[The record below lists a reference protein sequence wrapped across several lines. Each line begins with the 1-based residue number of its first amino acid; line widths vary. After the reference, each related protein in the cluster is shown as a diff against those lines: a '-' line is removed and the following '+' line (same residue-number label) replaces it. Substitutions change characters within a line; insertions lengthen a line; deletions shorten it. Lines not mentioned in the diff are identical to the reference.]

1 MVFHKND
8 KTAQQQGVKFKKS
21 MLAMCIMA
29 LSAPSF
35 AQDTTATETDVE
47 EVVVTGMRAD
57 LQNAQEIK
65 RNSDTFVDAI
75 SADDIGALPDRSV
88 LEAMQRVPGVSIERF
103 AAANDPDHKGV
114 EGSGAVIRGMSQTR
128 SEFNGR
134 DSFTADSGR
143 GLNFQ
148 DVPPEL
154 MAGVDVYKN
163 QTADM
168 IEGGISGTVSLRTRK
183 PFDQSDRAFSFSA
196 DATYA
201 DMTEELTPTVSFLF
215 SDRWETSAGEFGLLL
230 NASDSNLEASSHGV
244 QIDRYEFRGLEPRI
258 GPSDG
263 TRYPGF
269 GYVTTPYTYD
279 GTLITGGPNSGA
291 SPLNPETDIG
301 TQGVLVPNGMNMFMK
316 TDTRDRT
323 GIALATQWESNDDSL
338 LATFQFLRSDATLSW
353 TENAIKS
360 QMDFNTGTTYGGPG
374 ADGAQGG
381 EQYEFDERGVFLS
394 GSLAHMA
401 DGWRSDDEKR
411 VPQSASWGNPS
422 VPVFGHRFQTD
433 NRYKKTNTVIDDF
446 GFNLKWT
453 PSDNLELS
461 ADLQHIEAET
471 KDDDVTLMFM
481 TWAVMDVDL
490 RGKPAVTV
498 LNPWAFAPA
507 SSEFNSGDEYFS
519 DERSYLYNAA
529 MDHFE
534 RSEGESDAI
543 RFDGT
548 YELNGFF
555 TKVKAGVR
563 AAEREQTV
571 RNSEYNWGRLG
582 PIWDNAKRGWLDLD
596 PTGEAFTGNST
607 QLLDWSDFY
616 RGGVVDIQGAGN
628 KVIHPSDELTKQYR
642 NWGMYFEDMYEVAN
656 ASTCNDEWRPA
667 DQRTEWNG
675 TACVKRND
683 LNGLFL
689 DSEINTT
696 TESNAAAYI
705 RFDFETELA
714 GLPASGNI
722 GVRYVRV
729 TNETKG
735 FTSYPQIVKSDK
747 LPANWDPKNV
757 NQADYDLFD
766 PTKKND
772 FLGSESNFYASDVYG
787 FANGVYTQN
796 SAKRT
801 VDDVLPSVNLKVDV
815 TEDQILRFAVSKAL
829 AYPDIGDLRN
839 YVRIG
844 AAEGS
849 TYGVKARYW
858 GPANPHPLTPVV
870 DDPLTPGVVDP
881 KPHFSGLPAT
891 VKSGDVCVSGTTVVP
906 CGDYST
912 AADGPLLRNMNV
924 TLPDN
929 TTAIVPVPVFLDD
942 EGVAMNEQRVI
953 DGNSVNFMGWQGSSG
968 NPLLMPMESVQYD
981 ASWEWYFADAG
992 SLTMSLFY
1000 KDLSNF
1006 FINGAYARS
1015 FTNPETGVTQVA
1027 AITGPQNGGKG
1038 TMKGFELAYQQFYDM
1053 LPSPFD
1059 GFGIQANYSFI
1070 EARGVPSSNLN
1081 SGSSDPAAAADY
1093 AFTGDLELQGQ
1104 SDHTA
1109 NFALM
1114 YEKYDWA
1121 LRMAYNWRSEY
1132 LLTSR
1137 DVITGLPVYNDDQGY
1152 LDASAFYNITD
1163 SIKVGIQAVNLLN
1176 TETRTFSKIDANM
1189 KVPRT
1194 WFVDDTRYT
1203 FVVRATF

>member
-1 MVFHKND
+1 MVFHKSD
-8 KTAQQQGVKFKKS
+8 KTALQQGVKFKKS

-35 AQDTTATETDVE
+35 AQDAAEENKDVE

-134 DSFTADSGR
+134 DSFTANSGR
-143 GLNFQ
+143 GLSFQ

-183 PFDQSDRAFSFSA
+183 PFDQNGRLLSFSA

-201 DMTEELTPTVSFLF
+201 DMTKELTPTVSFLF

-244 QIDRYEFRGLEPRI
+244 QIDRYEFRRLTPRTV
-258 GPSDG
+258 GE
-263 TRYPGF
+263 TTFPGF

-279 GTLITGGPNSGA
+279 GTLVTGGPNSGA

-323 GIALATQWESNDDSL
+323 GIALATQWESNDDTL
-338 LATFQFLRSDATLSW
+338 LATFQFMRSDATLAW

-374 ADGAQGG
+374 TDGTPGG

-394 GSLAHMA
+394 GSLAHMQ
-401 DGWRSDDEKR
+401 DGWRGDGQH
-411 VPQSASWGNPS
+411 VPHNASWASPQ

-433 NRYKKTNTVIDDF
+433 NRYKETNTLIDDF

-453 PSDNLELS
+453 PNDKLELS
-461 ADLQHIEAET
+461 ADLQHIKAET
-471 KDDDVTLMFM
+471 EDDDVTLMFM
-481 TWAVMDVDL
+481 TWAIMDVDL
-490 RGKPAVTV
+490 RGKPAITV
-498 LNPWAFAPA
+498 QNPWSFASA
-507 SSEFNSGDEYFS
+507 STEFNSGDEYFK

-534 RSEGESDAI
+534 RSEGQSDAI

-548 YELNGFF
+548 YELDGFF

-571 RNSEYNWGRLG
+571 RNSDYNWDRLG
-582 PIWDNAKRGWLDLD
+582 PLWDNNGSWVDTD
-596 PTGEAFTGNST
+596 PTSDAFTGNAT

-616 RGGVVDIQGAGN
+616 RGGVVDIQGPGN

-642 NWGMYFEDMYEVAN
+642 NWGAYFADMYSATDS
-656 ASTCNDEWRPA
+656 ASCNDEWRPA

-675 TACVKRND
+675 TACVLRDD

-689 DSEINTT
+689 DDEINTT
-696 TESNAAAYI
+696 TETNTAAYV

-714 GLPASGNI
+714 GLPTSGNI

-729 TNETKG
+729 TNETEG
-735 FTSYPQIVKSDK
+735 FTSYPQINRSDK

-757 NQADYDLFD
+757 NPADYDLFD
-766 PTKKND
+766 PTGENE
-772 FLGSESNFYASDVYG
+772 FLGSASNFYVSDVYG
-787 FANGVYTQN
+787 FANGVYTPN
-796 SAKRT
+796 KAKRT

-815 TEDQILRFAVSKAL
+815 TENQILRFAVSKAL

-839 YVRIG
+839 YVSIG
-844 AAEGS
+844 TAEGS
-849 TYGVKARYW
+849 TYSFKAPYW
-858 GPANPHPLTPVV
+858 GPTNPHPLTPVV

-881 KPHFSGLPAT
+881 KTHFSGLPAT
-891 VKSGDVCVSGTTVVP
+891 VKSGGVCTSGTTIVP
-906 CGDYST
+906 CGEFGT
-912 AADGPLLRNMNV
+912 APDGPLLQNVNV

-929 TTAIVPVPVFLDD
+929 TSVSVPMPIFLDD
-942 EGVAMNEQRVI
+942 EGEPMNEQRVV
-953 DGNSVNFMGWQGSSG
+953 DGNTVNFMGWQGSSG
-968 NPLLMPMESVQYD
+968 NPMLLPMESVQYD

-1015 FTNPETGVTQVA
+1015 FTNPDTGVTQTA

-1038 TMKGFELAYQQFYDM
+1038 TMRGFEIAYQQFYDM
-1053 LPSPFD
+1053 LPEPFD

-1081 SGSSDPAAAADY
+1081 VGSDTPATDY

-1152 LDASAFYNITD
+1152 LDASAFYNIND
-1163 SIKVGIQAVNLLN
+1163 SIKIGLQAVNLLN

-1203 FVVRATF
+1203 LVLRANF

>member
-8 KTAQQQGVKFKKS
+8 KTAPQLQGIKFKKS

-35 AQDTTATETDVE
+35 AQDTATEDTNDVE

-65 RNSDTFVDAI
+65 RNSATFVDAI

-88 LEAMQRVPGVSIERF
+88 LEAMQRVPGVSIDRF

-134 DSFTADSGR
+134 DSFTANSGR
-143 GLNFQ
+143 GLSFQ

-183 PFDQSDRAFSFSA
+183 PFDQDGRVFSFSA
-196 DATYA
+196 DGTYA

-215 SDRWETSAGEFGLLL
+215 SDRWETSAGEFGFLF

-244 QIDRYEFRGLEPRI
+244 QIDRYEFRRLTPRI
-258 GPSDG
+258 GAENN
-263 TRYPGF
+263 TVFPGF

-279 GTLITGGPNSGA
+279 GTLVTGGPNSGT

-323 GIALATQWESNDDSL
+323 GIALATQWESSDENL
-338 LATFQFLRSDATLSW
+338 LATFQFMRSDATLAW

-360 QMDFNTGTTYGGPG
+360 QMDFNTGTTYGAP
-374 ADGAQGG
+374 G
-381 EQYEFDERGVFLS
+381 EQYEFDERGVFLN
-394 GSLAHMA
+394 GSLAHMQ
-401 DGWRSDDEKR
+401 DGWRSNDNNR
-411 VPQSASWGNPS
+411 VPNNASWSNPV

-433 NRYKKTNTVIDDF
+433 NRYKETNTVIDDF

-453 PSDNLELS
+453 PTDKLELS
-461 ADLQHIEAET
+461 ADLQHIKAET

-481 TWAVMDVDL
+481 TWAIMDADL

-498 LNPWAFAPA
+498 MNPWSFAPA
-507 SSEFNSGDEYFS
+507 STEFNTGDEYFTTES
-519 DERSYLYNAA
+519 SYLYNAA
-529 MDHFE
+529 MDHYE
-534 RSEGESDAI
+534 RSEGQSDAI
-543 RFDGT
+543 RLDGT
-548 YELNGFF
+548 YELDGFF
-555 TKVKAGVR
+555 TSVKAGVR

-571 RNSEYNWGRLG
+571 RNSAYNWDRLG
-582 PIWDNAKRGWLDLD
+582 PLWNNPEWLDETSLD
-596 PTGEAFTGNST
+596 PSFTGDAY

-642 NWGMYFEDMYEVAN
+642 NWGSYFAGMYSVENSDD
-656 ASTCNDEWRPA
+656 CNSEWRPA
-667 DQRTEWNG
+667 DQRTEWDG
-675 TACVKRND
+675 SACVKRDD
-683 LNGLFL
+683 LNGFFL
-689 DSEINTT
+689 DGEINTT
-696 TESNAAAYI
+696 TETNTAAYV
-705 RFDFETELA
+705 RLDFETELA
-714 GLPASGNI
+714 GLPTSGNI

-729 TNETKG
+729 TNETEG
-735 FTSYPQIVKSDK
+735 FTTYPQLTRSNL

-757 NQADYDLFD
+757 NPADYDLFD
-766 PTKKND
+766 VNESNE
-772 FLGSESNFYASDVYG
+772 FLGSSNNFLPNEVYE
-787 FANGVYTQN
+787 FANGIYSPN

-801 VDDVLPSVNLKVDV
+801 VDDVLPSVNLKVNV
-815 TEDQILRFAVSKAL
+815 TDDHILRFAVSKAL

-839 YVRIG
+839 YVSIG
-844 AAEGS
+844 TAEGS
-849 TYGVKARYW
+849 TYTFKAPYW
-858 GPANPHPLTPVV
+858 GPTNPHPLTPVV
-870 DDPLTPGVVDP
+870 DGV
-881 KPHFSGLPAT
+881 PHPSGLPAT
-891 VKSGDVCVSGTTVVP
+891 VKNGSECMSGTVQVP
-906 CGDYST
+906 CGDYSS
-912 AADGPLLRNMNV
+912 APDGALLNDAGM
-924 TLPDN
+924 
-929 TTAIVPVPVFLDD
+929 PVFLGAD
-942 EGVAMNEQRVI
+942 GTAINEQRIV

-968 NPLLMPMESVQYD
+968 NPLLMPMESIQYD
-981 ASWEWYFADAG
+981 ASWEWYFAKAG
-992 SLTMSLFY
+992 SMTVSLFY

-1006 FINGAYARS
+1006 FINGAYARE
-1015 FTNPETGVTQVA
+1015 FTNPVSGVTQTVA
-1027 AITGPQNGGKG
+1027 IAGPQNGGDG
-1038 TMKGFELAYQQFYDM
+1038 TMKGFEVAYQQFYDM

-1059 GFGIQANYSFI
+1059 GFGVQANYSYI
-1070 EARGVPSSNLN
+1070 KAEGVPNSNLN
-1081 SGSSDPAAAADY
+1081 AGSGTPASD
-1093 AFTGDLELQGQ
+1093 FVSLGDIGLQGQ

-1109 NFALM
+1109 NFAMM

-1121 LRMAYNWRSEY
+1121 LRLAYNWRSEY

-1152 LDASAFYNITD
+1152 LDASAFYNVTD
-1163 SIKVGIQAVNLLN
+1163 NIKVGLQAVNLLN

>member
-8 KTAQQQGVKFKKS
+8 KTTPQQGVKFKRS
-21 MLAMCIMA
+21 LLAMCVMA

-35 AQDTTATETDVE
+35 AQDTAADENKDVE

-134 DSFTADSGR
+134 DSFTANSGR
-143 GLNFQ
+143 GLSFQ

-154 MAGVDVYKN
+154 MAGVDIYKN

-183 PFDQSDRAFSFSA
+183 PFDQDGRMISFSA
-196 DATYA
+196 DGTYA
-201 DMTEELTPTVSFLF
+201 DMTEELTPTLSFLF
-215 SDRWETSAGEFGLLL
+215 SDRWETSAGEFGFLI
-230 NASDSNLEASSHGV
+230 NASDSNLEASSHGI
-244 QIDRYEFRGLEPRI
+244 QIDRYEFRRLTPRTV
-258 GPSDG
+258 GD
-263 TRYPGF
+263 TTFPGF

-279 GTLITGGPNSGA
+279 GSLVTGGPNSGA

-323 GIALATQWESNDDSL
+323 GIALATQWESNDENL
-338 LATFQFLRSDATLSW
+338 LATFQFMRSDATLAW

-360 QMDFNTGTTYGGPG
+360 QMDFNTGTTYGAP
-374 ADGAQGG
+374 G

-394 GSLAHMA
+394 GSLAHMQ
-401 DGWRSDDEKR
+401 DGWRGDGQR
-411 VPQSASWGNPS
+411 VPHNASWSSPQ

-433 NRYKKTNTVIDDF
+433 NRYKKQDTLIDDF

-453 PSDNLELS
+453 PSDELELS
-461 ADLQHIEAET
+461 LDLQHIEAET

-481 TWAVMDVDL
+481 TWAIMDADL
-490 RGKPAVTV
+490 HGKPAVTV
-498 LNPWAFAPA
+498 MNPWSFAPA
-507 SSEFNSGDEYFS
+507 SSEFNTGDEYFTS
-519 DERSYLYNAA
+519 ESSYLYNAA

-534 RSEGESDAI
+534 RSEGTSDAI
-543 RFDGT
+543 RLDAT
-548 YELNGFF
+548 YELDGFF

-563 AAEREQTV
+563 TAEREQTV
-571 RNSEYNWGRLG
+571 RNSAYNWDRLG
-582 PIWDNAKRGWLDLD
+582 PLWDNNGSWLDQNPLSD
-596 PTGEAFTGNST
+596 SFTGESY
-607 QLLDWSDFY
+607 QQLDWSDFY

-628 KVIHPSDELTKQYR
+628 KVIHPSDELTQQYR
-642 NWGMYFEDMYEVAN
+642 QWGEHFADMYVVQN
-656 ASTCNDEWRPA
+656 SDNCNDEWRPA

-675 TACVKRND
+675 SACVLRDD
-683 LNGLFL
+683 LNGFFL
-689 DSEINTT
+689 DGEINST
-696 TESNAAAYI
+696 TETNTAAYV

-714 GLPASGNI
+714 GMPAAGNI

-729 TNETKG
+729 TNETEG
-735 FTSYPQIVKSDK
+735 FTTYPNINRSSD

-757 NQADYDLFD
+757 NPADYDLFD
-766 PTKKND
+766 PNKDNE
-772 FLGSESNFYASDVYG
+772 FLGSFNNFLTSDVYQ
-787 FANGVYTQN
+787 FANNIYVPN
-796 SAKRT
+796 SAERT
-801 VDDVLPSVNLKVDV
+801 VDDFLPSVNLKVNV
-815 TEDQILRFAVSKAL
+815 TDDQILRFAVSKAL

-839 YVRIG
+839 YVNIG
-844 AAEGS
+844 SAEGS
-849 TYGVKARYW
+849 TYTFKAPYW
-858 GPANPHPLTPVV
+858 GPTNPHPLTPVV
-870 DDPLTPGVVDP
+870 GGV
-881 KPHFSGLPAT
+881 PHPSGLPAT
-891 VKSGDVCVSGTTVVP
+891 VKTGGNCMSGTVQVS
-906 CGDYST
+906 CGEYSSAPDGALLN
-912 AADGPLLRNMNV
+912 AAGM
-924 TLPDN
+924 
-929 TTAIVPVPVFLDD
+929 PVFLATD
-942 EGVAMNEQRVI
+942 GTVLNEQRIV
-953 DGNSVNFMGWQGSSG
+953 DGNSVNFMGWQGNSG
-968 NPLLMPMESVQYD
+968 NPLLMPMESIQYD
-981 ASWEWYFADAG
+981 ASWEWYFAKAG
-992 SLTMSLFY
+992 SMTVSLFY

-1006 FINGAYARS
+1006 FINGAFARD
-1015 FTNPETGVTQVA
+1015 FTNPETGVTQTVA
-1027 AITGPQNGGKG
+1027 IAGPQNGGDG
-1038 TMKGFELAYQQFYDM
+1038 TMKGFEVAYQQFYDM

-1059 GFGIQANYSFI
+1059 GFGIQANYSYI
-1070 EARGVPSSNLN
+1070 KAEGVPNANLN
-1081 SGSSDPAAAADY
+1081 QGSGTPASDFAFSSDI
-1093 AFTGDLELQGQ
+1093 GLQGQ

-1121 LRMAYNWRSEY
+1121 LRLAYNWRSEY

-1152 LDASAFYNITD
+1152 LDASAFYNVTD
-1163 SIKVGIQAVNLLN
+1163 NIKIGLQAVNLAN
-1176 TETRTFSKIDANM
+1176 TETRTYSKIDANM

-1203 FVVRATF
+1203 FVVRANF

>member
-134 DSFTADSGR
+134 DSFTANSGR
-143 GLNFQ
+143 GLSFQ

-154 MAGVDVYKN
+154 MSGVDIYKN

-183 PFDQSDRAFSFSA
+183 PFDQDGRAFSFSA

-244 QIDRYEFRGLEPRI
+244 QIDRYEFRRLSPRTV
-258 GPSDG
+258 GE
-263 TRYPGF
+263 TTFPGF

-279 GTLITGGPNSGA
+279 GTLVTGGPNSGTP
-291 SPLNPETDIG
+291 PLNPATDIG

-316 TDTRDRT
+316 TDVRDRT

-360 QMDFNTGTTYGGPG
+360 QMDFNTGTTFGGPG
-374 ADGAQGG
+374 ADGKQGG

-394 GSLAHMA
+394 GSLAHMQ
-401 DGWRSDDEKR
+401 DGWRGNGAR
-411 VPQSASWGNPS
+411 VPHNASWSSPQ

-433 NRYKKTNTVIDDF
+433 NRYKKQNTLIDDF

-453 PSDNLELS
+453 PTDKLELS
-461 ADLQHIEAET
+461 ADLQHIKAET

-481 TWAVMDVDL
+481 TWAIMDADL

-498 LNPWAFAPA
+498 MNPWSFAPA
-507 SSEFNSGDEYFS
+507 STEFDTGDDYFKTDS
-519 DERSYLYNAA
+519 SYLYNAA

-534 RSEGESDAI
+534 RSEGQSDAI
-543 RFDGT
+543 RFDAT
-548 YELNGFF
+548 YELDGFF
-555 TKVKAGVR
+555 TSVKAGVR

-571 RNSEYNWGRLG
+571 RNSAFNWDRLG
-582 PIWDNAKRGWLDLD
+582 PLWDGDGSWLDQNPLD
-596 PTGEAFTGNST
+596 PSFTGKAY
-607 QLLDWSDFY
+607 QELDWSDFY

-628 KVIHPSDELTKQYR
+628 KVLHPSDELTQQYR
-642 NWGMYFEDMYEVAN
+642 NWGDYFIGMYKPDTVNNCA
-656 ASTCNDEWRPA
+656 DEWRPS
-667 DQRTEWNG
+667 DQRTEWDG
-675 TACVKRND
+675 AACVKRDD
-683 LNGLFL
+683 LNGFFL
-689 DSEINTT
+689 DGEINTT
-696 TESNAAAYI
+696 TETNNAAYV
-705 RFDFETELA
+705 RLDFETELA
-714 GLPASGNI
+714 GLPTSGNF
-722 GVRYVRV
+722 GLRYVRV
-729 TNETKG
+729 SNETEG
-735 FTSYPQIVKSDK
+735 FTTYPQVTKSSL
-747 LPANWDPKNV
+747 LPPNWDPKNV

-766 PTKKND
+766 PEKGNE
-772 FLGSESNFYASDVYG
+772 FLGSPSNFYASEVYE
-787 FANGVYTQN
+787 FANGIYTPN

-801 VDDVLPSVNLKVDV
+801 VDDVLPSVNLKINV
-815 TEDQILRFAVSKAL
+815 TDDQILRFAVSKAL

-839 YVRIG
+839 YVNIG
-844 AAEGS
+844 TAEGS
-849 TYGVKARYW
+849 TFSFKAPYW
-858 GPANPHPLTPVV
+858 GSANPHPLTPIV
-870 DDPLTPGVVDP
+870 DGVLHP
-881 KPHFSGLPAT
+881 SGLPAS
-891 VKSGDVCVSGTTVVP
+891 VKNGSVCTSGS
-906 CGDYST
+906 
-912 AADGPLLRNMNV
+912 V
-924 TLPDN
+924 TLPSCGEFSGEPDGPILA
-929 TTAIVPVPVFLDD
+929 TGTGGITIPVFLGIEEE
-942 EGVAMNEQRVI
+942 EGEAGEPPIQKVVPINEQRVV
-953 DGNSVNFMGWQGSSG
+953 DGNTINFMGFDGSSG
-968 NPLLMPMESVQYD
+968 NPLLKPMESVQYD

-1006 FINGAYARS
+1006 FINGAYARE
-1015 FTNPETGVTQVA
+1015 FTNPSTGETATV

-1081 SGSSDPAAAADY
+1081 SGSSAPAQAADY
-1093 AFTGDLELQGQ
+1093 AFAGDLELQGQ

-1109 NFALM
+1109 NFAVM

-1203 FVVRATF
+1203 LVVRATF

>member
-1 MVFHKND
+1 MVFHKNQ
-8 KTAQQQGVKFKKS
+8 KTALQQGVKFKKS

-35 AQDTTATETDVE
+35 AQDAASGTDANVE
-47 EVVVTGMRAD
+47 EIVVTGMRSN

-134 DSFTADSGR
+134 DSFTANSGR
-143 GLNFQ
+143 GLSFQ

-154 MAGVDVYKN
+154 MAGVDIYKN

-183 PFDQSDRAFSFSA
+183 PFDQDGRVFSFSA

-201 DMTEELTPTVSFLF
+201 DMTEKVTPTLSFLF
-215 SDRWETSAGEFGLLL
+215 SDRWETSAGEFGFLL

-244 QIDRYEFRGLEPRI
+244 QIDRYEFRRLTGRV
-258 GPSDG
+258 G
-263 TRYPGF
+263 TENNTVFPGF

-279 GTLITGGPNSGA
+279 GTLLTTGPNSGA

-338 LATFQFLRSDATLSW
+338 LASFQFMRSDATLAW

-360 QMDFNTGTTYGGPG
+360 QMDFNTGTTYGRPGVNGGP
-374 ADGAQGG
+374 G

-394 GSLAHMA
+394 GSLAHMQ
-401 DGWRSDDEKR
+401 DGWRGEGAR
-411 VPQSASWGNPS
+411 VPNNANWGDNPA

-433 NRYKKTNTVIDDF
+433 NRYKKTNTLIDDF

-453 PSDNLELS
+453 PTDQLELS
-461 ADLQHIEAET
+461 LDLQHIKAET

-481 TWAVMDVDL
+481 TWAIMDVDL

-498 LNPWAFAPA
+498 MNPWSFAPESTA
-507 SSEFNSGDEYFS
+507 FNTGDRYFTS
-519 DERSYLYNAA
+519 KSSYLYNAA
-529 MDHFE
+529 MDHAE
-534 RSEGESDAI
+534 RSEGTSDAI

-548 YELNGFF
+548 YELDGFF
-555 TKVKAGVR
+555 TKVRAGVR

-571 RNSEYNWGRLG
+571 RNSAYNWDRLG
-582 PIWDNAKRGWLDLD
+582 PIWNNDGSWLDQTSLY
-596 PTGEAFTGNST
+596 ST
-607 QLLDWSDFY
+607 FKGKPYQTLDWSEFY

-628 KVIHPSDELTKQYR
+628 KVIHPSDELTQQYR
-642 NWGMYFEDMYEVAN
+642 KWGDHFAGMYSAAN
-656 ASTCNDEWRPA
+656 SADCNDEWRPL

-675 TACVKRND
+675 SACVKRSD

-689 DSEINTT
+689 DGEINST
-696 TESNAAAYI
+696 TETNTAAYV
-705 RFDFETELA
+705 RFDFETEIA
-714 GLPASGNI
+714 GMPANGNI

-729 TNETKG
+729 SNETEG
-735 FTSYPQIVKSDK
+735 FTTYPNVNRSSE
-747 LPANWDPKNV
+747 LPANWDPRNV
-757 NQADYDLFD
+757 NRADYDLFD
-766 PTKKND
+766 VNEAND
-772 FLGSESNFYASDVYG
+772 YLASPSNFLTSDIYQ
-787 FANGVYTQN
+787 FANNIYVPN
-796 SAKRT
+796 KAKRT
-801 VDDVLPSVNLKVDV
+801 VDDVLPSVNLKIDV
-815 TEDQILRFAVSKAL
+815 TDEHILRFAVSKAL

-839 YVRIG
+839 FVNIG
-844 AAEGS
+844 TAEGT
-849 TYGVKARYW
+849 TYTFQAPYW
-858 GPANPHPLTPVV
+858 GPTNPHPLTPIV
-870 DDPLTPGVVDP
+870 DGA
-881 KPHFSGLPAT
+881 PHPSGLPAT
-891 VKSGDVCVSGTTVVP
+891 VKNGSQCMSGTVTVP
-906 CGDYST
+906 CGEFSSNP
-912 AADGPLLRNMNV
+912 DGALLSSAG
-924 TLPDN
+924 T
-929 TTAIVPVPVFLDD
+929 PVFLDAAG
-942 EGVAMNEQRVI
+942 EPMNEQRVV

-968 NPLLMPMESVQYD
+968 NPLLMPMESIQYD
-981 ASWEWYFADAG
+981 ASWEWYFANAG
-992 SLTMSLFY
+992 SMTLSLFY

-1006 FINGAYARS
+1006 FTNGAYARA
-1015 FTNPETGVTQVA
+1015 FTNPETGVTQTV
-1027 AITGPQNGGKG
+1027 AITGPQNGGDG
-1038 TMKGFELAYQQFYDM
+1038 TMQGFELAYQQFYDM
-1053 LPSPFD
+1053 LPAPFD
-1059 GFGIQANYSFI
+1059 GFGIQANYSYI
-1070 EARGVPSSNLN
+1070 KAEGVPNANLN
-1081 SGSSDPAAAADY
+1081 QGAGTPATDFAFSSGEL
-1093 AFTGDLELQGQ
+1093 GLQGQ

-1109 NFALM
+1109 NFAVM
-1114 YEKYDWA
+1114 YEKNDWA

-1137 DVITGLPVYNDDQGY
+1137 DVITGFPVYNDDQGY
-1152 LDASAFYNITD
+1152 MDASAFYNVTD
-1163 SIKVGIQAVNLLN
+1163 NIKVGLQAVNLLN
-1176 TETRTFSKIDANM
+1176 TETRTYSKIDANL

-1203 FVVRATF
+1203 FVVRANF

>member
-8 KTAQQQGVKFKKS
+8 KTAPQQQSIKFKKS

-35 AQDTTATETDVE
+35 AQSTAATETNDVE

-65 RNSDTFVDAI
+65 RNSATFVDAI

-134 DSFTADSGR
+134 DSFTANSGR
-143 GLNFQ
+143 GLSFQ

-154 MAGVDVYKN
+154 MSGVDVYKN

-183 PFDQSDRAFSFSA
+183 PFDQEGRAFSFSA

-215 SDRWETSAGEFGLLL
+215 SDRWDTSAGEFGVLL

-244 QIDRYEFRGLEPRI
+244 QIDRYEFRRLAARTVG
-258 GPSDG
+258 D
-263 TRYPGF
+263 TTFPGF

-279 GTLITGGPNSGA
+279 GTLVTGGPNSGS
-291 SPLNPETDIG
+291 SPLNPATDIG

-316 TDTRDRT
+316 KDTRDRT

-338 LATFQFLRSDATLSW
+338 LATFQFMRSDATLAW

-360 QMDFNTGTTYGGPG
+360 QMDFNTGTTYGAP
-374 ADGAQGG
+374 G

-394 GSLAHMA
+394 GSLAHMQ
-401 DGWRSDDEKR
+401 DGWRGDGQH
-411 VPQSASWGNPS
+411 VPNNANWTGVEQR

-433 NRYKKTNTVIDDF
+433 NRYKETNTLIDDF

-453 PSDNLELS
+453 PNDKLELS
-461 ADLQHIEAET
+461 VDLQHIKAET
-471 KDDDVTLMFM
+471 EDDDVTLMFM
-481 TWAVMDVDL
+481 TWAIMDVDL

-498 LNPWAFAPA
+498 MNPWSFAPA
-507 SSEFNSGDEYFS
+507 SASTEFNTGDEYFTS
-519 DERSYLYNAA
+519 ESSYLYNAA

-534 RSEGESDAI
+534 RSEGESNAI
-543 RFDGT
+543 RIDAD
-548 YELNGFF
+548 YALDGFF

-563 AAEREQTV
+563 TAEREQTV
-571 RNSEYNWGRLG
+571 RNSAYNWDRLG
-582 PIWDNAKRGWLDLD
+582 PLWDNNGSWLDTTTLD
-596 PTGEAFTGNST
+596 PSFTGEAY
-607 QLLDWSDFY
+607 QQLDWSDFY

-628 KVIHPSDELTKQYR
+628 KVIHPSDELTQQYR
-642 NWGMYFEDMYEVAN
+642 KWGSYFAGMYDGTTSAG
-656 ASTCNDEWRPA
+656 CNDEWRPA
-667 DQRTEWNG
+667 DERTEWNG
-675 TACVKRND
+675 SACVKRDD
-683 LNGLFL
+683 LNGFFL
-689 DSEINTT
+689 DGEINRT
-696 TESNAAAYI
+696 TETNTAAYV
-705 RFDFETELA
+705 RFDFETEIA

-722 GVRYVRV
+722 GARYVRV
-729 TNETKG
+729 TNETEG
-735 FTSYPQIVKSDK
+735 FTTYPQVSRSSE
-747 LPANWDPKNV
+747 LPANFDPKNV
-757 NQADYDLFD
+757 NPANFDLYD
-766 PTKKND
+766 PTGKYEY
-772 FLGSESNFYASDVYG
+772 LGSAGNFLPNEAYEFGNAVY
-787 FANGVYTQN
+787 VPN

-801 VDDVLPSVNLKVDV
+801 VDDVLPSFNLKIDIAD
-815 TEDQILRFAVSKAL
+815 DQILRLAVSKAL

-839 YVRIG
+839 FVNIG
-844 AAEGS
+844 TAEGT
-849 TYGVKARYW
+849 TYTFKAPYW
-858 GPANPHPLTPVV
+858 GANNPHPLTPVI
-870 DDPLTPGVVDP
+870 DGVR
-881 KPHFSGLPAT
+881 HASGLPAT
-891 VKSGDVCVSGTTVVP
+891 VKNGSNCVSGTVTVP
-906 CGDYST
+906 CGTYGS
-912 AADGPLLRNMNV
+912 APDGPLLSSSG
-924 TLPDN
+924 
-929 TTAIVPVPVFLDD
+929 VPVFLDD
-942 EGVAMNEQRVI
+942 TGAEMSEQRIV

-968 NPLLMPMESVQYD
+968 NPLLMPMESIQYD
-981 ASWEWYFADAG
+981 ASWEWYFAEAG
-992 SLTMSLFY
+992 SMTVSLFY

-1006 FINGAYARS
+1006 FINGAYARD
-1015 FTNPETGVTQVA
+1015 FTNPDTGVTQTVA
-1027 AITGPQNGGKG
+1027 IAGPQNGGDG

-1053 LPSPFD
+1053 LPAPFD
-1059 GFGIQANYSFI
+1059 GLGIQANYSYI
-1070 EARGVPSSNLN
+1070 KAEGVPNSNL
-1081 SGSSDPAAAADY
+1081 SSAAGDF
-1093 AFTGDLELQGQ
+1093 AFTGDLGLQGQ

-1163 SIKVGIQAVNLLN
+1163 NIKVGLQAVNLLN

-1203 FVVRATF
+1203 LVVRATF